1 MAEKLSITIAL
12 EGGKEIQK
20 QLADIGEEGQK
31 AFQKIAAEA
40 AKTGG
45 LKNLKPEEVTQKLKD
60 MGITG
65 VDALNKITAA
75 VAQATK
81 LESLV
86 GVVQKIET
94 GFANVGA
101 AAAAFG
107 RALGPIGIAAV
118 AVGTVLVKSM
128 NAAAEAINKADAAA
142 IKAGISIEKFSQFK
156 QGLEQA
162 GFSTNAVASGI
173 EKINS
178 AMEQG
183 KLKAVADAIKA
194 IQERPGTGVGSGPW
208 NVLTEAVKGVG
219 PAADAAKKGILE
231 LGGTISDSG
240 IKSLGELQQ
249 TTGSAEAG
257 FKAFVTQL
265 AGMTD
270 ITNRNALALRD
281 LGTAAGTELVQG
293 MNAGTISLKDNGA
306 SIDALVA
313 KYPTLTQ
320 GLANTSTIIQEES
333 NKMSASWKNLMES
346 IGRQGLT
353 STADELRT
361 LTTILDGINA
371 ALKPEN
377 WAAWGSAAV
386 DAIVG
391 IFTKLGELE
400 VKLAQ
405 IIVDMAKA
413 LGAGLFG
420 GGGGEPGSTTPI
432 PGNAAGGLIGGR
444 GTGTSDSNLA
454 WVSRGEH
461 IMPASVVRQPGVLA
475 LLEALRHGSGI
486 GRFALGGVVPGL
498 PRFADGG
505 LVGHLGTV
513 DLRTDH
519 GSVRLMAGASAVDQ
533 LSRLAVTRRMTSTG
547 RKPGFVG

>member
-86 GVVQKIET
+86 GVVQSLEA
-94 GFANVGA
+94 GFATLATTVTA
-101 AAAAFG
+101 AAG
-107 RALGPIGIAAV
+107 PVLALAV
-118 AVGTVLVKSM
+118 AIGTTLYKAATS
-128 NAAAEAINKADAAA
+128 AAEAINKIDTAA
-142 IKAGISIEKFSQFK
+142 IKAGVSIETFDKISETLKRAGISAGAASDGIQK
-156 QGLEQA
+156 LANIMEQA
-162 GFSTNAVASGI
+162 KVDKVNQA
-173 EKINS
+173 
-178 AMEQG
+178 
-183 KLKAVADAIKA
+183 LKT
-194 IQERPGTGVGSGPW
+194 IQDRPGTGLGSAAW
-208 NVLTEAVKGVG
+208 NVLTEAVQGVG
-219 PAADAAKKGILE
+219 PAADAARAALEKLGATNIPESPVTKIRDMIGATTDMTAAAKGTIAALEKMPDGLQRNATAAAVLGDKLGTEVVQSLRTGSLTAEQFDKVVDTLSQSWANAANSYEQSNNKFMAAWDRFKTTGDVGE
-231 LGGTISDSG
+231 LGKMWTLYSDYVSTSVDVS
-240 IKSLGELQQ
+240 IKQIDELIKKIGEL
-249 TTGSAEAG
+249 
-257 FKAFVTQL
+257 
-265 AGMTD
+265 
-270 ITNRNALALRD
+270 
-281 LGTAAGTELVQG
+281 
-293 MNAGTISLKDNGA
+293 GA
-306 SIDALVA
+306 TS
-313 KYPTLTQ
+313 PT
-320 GLANTSTIIQEES
+320 
-333 NKMSASWKNLMES
+333 
-346 IGRQGLT
+346 
-353 STADELRT
+353 
-361 LTTILDGINA
+361 
-371 ALKPEN
+371 
-377 WAAWGSAAV
+377 
-386 DAIVG
+386 
-391 IFTKLGELE
+391 
-400 VKLAQ
+400 
-405 IIVDMAKA
+405 
-413 LGAGLFG
+413 G
-420 GGGGEPGSTTPI
+420 GGGTPGGPEPA
-432 PGNAAGGLIGGR
+432 PGHALGGLIGGS
-444 GTGTSDSNLA
+444 GSGTSDSNLA